1 MNGAVRARNSESN
14 LLTPNTNLLD
24 ARPTRAEMRL
34 TWVLIGGLMAAL
46 VLVLPIAHIQWPAS
60 NLLYSLAGISAFAQI
75 ATGVLLLTQALILR
89 NDSVLILSV
98 GYLTGGLVVASN
110 VVLVH
115 DTALQLWV
123 FRIWHSVFVLAILG
137 YALLQSC
144 PEPLLARRRFRQR
157 VKAFVAI
164 GIGFVTLLGGYIV
177 FRPFELPLIL
187 QDTNYATP
195 ADIWVNVIQMILI
208 SVAWICLVRN
218 RRKTVLSIWMAVV
231 AAAVF
236 VDIILFIVGGKLF
249 SVGLYISKL
258 NNLIAVTLIFYVI
271 FYHYVRIQHELL
283 RNRVWLMRANRRLNR
298 KALSDPLTT
307 LPNRAALEAYLN
319 FALGRAERHKGI
331 LAVCVID
338 LDEFKPVN
346 DRYGHEVG
354 DQLLNALAKRLS
366 GTLRMEEFLARLGG
380 DEFVLVLE
388 GVENI
393 STLNVIMERISDEIA
408 RPFVL
413 QDGIHVQ
420 VHASIGIATY
430 PEIKTADELMRMAD
444 RALYRAKNEKKSR
457 SRNWQLHLLETPTG

>member
-1 MNGAVRARNSESN
+1 MNGQPRGAEADSS
-14 LLTPNTNLLD
+14 LLTQNTNLLD
-24 ARPTRAEMRL
+24 ARPSHAELRL
-34 TWVLIGGLMAAL
+34 TWILMSVLMIAL
-46 VLVLPIAHIQWPAS
+46 VLVLPIAQHLWPAS
-60 NLLYSLAGISAFAQI
+60 NIIFSLAGISAFAQI

-89 NDSVLILSV
+89 NDSVLVLSV

-110 VVLVH
+110 ILLVH
-115 DTALQLWV
+115 DIATQLWV
-123 FRIWHSVFVLAILG
+123 FRIWHTVFVLALLS

-144 PEPLLARRRFRQR
+144 PERLLARRTFRLR
-157 VKAFVAI
+157 VKSSVAL
-164 GIGFVTLLGGYIV
+164 GIVFVTLLSSYLV
-177 FRPFELPLIL
+177 FKPFELPVII
-187 QDTNYATP
+187 QDSNYATP
-195 ADIWVNVIQMILI
+195 ADIWVNVIQMILVT
-208 SVAWICLVRN
+208 VAWICLVRN
-218 RRKTVLSIWMAVV
+218 QRKTVLSIWMTVV

-236 VDIILFIVGGKLF
+236 VDIVLFIVGAKLF

-283 RNRVWLMRANRRLNR
+283 RNRVWLLRANRRLNR

-319 FALGRAERHKGI
+319 FALGRAERRKGI

-393 STLNVIMERISDEIA
+393 STLNVIMARISDEIA

-413 QDGIHVQ
+413 QDGILVQ

-444 RALYRAKNEKKSR
+444 RALYRAKNEKQSR
-457 SRNWQLHLLETPTG
+457 SRNWHLHLLETPPG